1 MRSPDFRP
9 QSQSQRPLGP
19 ALSALA
25 DGEADIAETSALLRA
40 WPEQGLREQWQTYQL
55 IGDSLRSAE
64 LAHDIGRGED
74 LLARLRPQLLA
85 EPRIVAAQARLQRWL
100 APAAVAAGFVALAAG
115 LTNLPVFIASP
126 PNEVLAAAPSTRPL
140 LVPAPALSFAQ
151 SAGLAGDA
159 LLVELPPEPAV
170 TKDSAPASQP

>member
-1 MRSPDFRP
+1 MRSSEPRP
-9 QSQSQRPLGP
+9 ESQSPLGP

-25 DGEADIAETSALLRA
+25 DGEADAAEASALLRA

-64 LAHDIGRGED
+64 LAHEMGRGQD

-85 EPRIVAAQARLQRWL
+85 EPRIVAPQARAQRWL

-115 LTNLPVFIASP
+115 LTNLPVFLPSP
-126 PNEVLAAAPSTRPL
+126 PTEVLAAAPSARPA

-159 LLVELPPEPAV
+159 LLMELPPEPAV
-170 TKDSAPASQP
+170 TKDNGPAPQP

>member
-1 MRSPDFRP
+1 MRSPDSRP
-9 QSQSQRPLGP
+9 ESQSPLGP

-25 DGEADIAETSALLRA
+25 DGEADAAETSALLRA
-40 WPEQGLREQWQTYQL
+40 WPEQGLRDQWHTYQL

-64 LAHDIGRGED
+64 LAHEMGRGQD

-85 EPRIVAAQARLQRWL
+85 EPRIVAPQARAQRWL

-115 LTNLPVFIASP
+115 LTNLPVFLPSSP
-126 PNEVLAAAPSTRPL
+126 TEVLAAAPSARIVLAPP
-140 LVPAPALSFAQ
+140 PAMSFAQ

-159 LLVELPPEPAV
+159 LLMEPPPEPAV

>member
-1 MRSPDFRP
+1 MRSPDSRP
-9 QSQSQRPLGP
+9 ASQSPLGP

-25 DGEADIAETSALLRA
+25 DGEADAAETSALLRA

-64 LAHDIGRGED
+64 LAHEMGRGHD

-85 EPRIVAAQARLQRWL
+85 EPRIVAPQARVQRWL

-115 LTNLPVFIASP
+115 LTSLPALLPSP
-126 PNEVLAAAPSTRPL
+126 PTEVLAAAPSARPA

-159 LLVELPPEPAV
+159 LLMEPPPEPAV
-170 TKDSAPASQP
+170 TKDNAPAPQP

>member
-1 MRSPDFRP
+1 MRSPDSRSA
-9 QSQSQRPLGP
+9 SQSPLGP

-25 DGEADIAETSALLRA
+25 DGEADAAETSALLRA

-64 LAHDIGRGED
+64 LAHGSGRGQD

-85 EPRIVAAQARLQRWL
+85 EPRIVAPQARAQRWL
-100 APAAVAAGFVALAAG
+100 APVAVAAGFVALAAG
-115 LTNLPVFIASP
+115 LTNLPVFLSP
-126 PNEVLAAAPSTRPL
+126 PPTELLAAAPSARTVL
-140 LVPAPALSFAQ
+140 APPSALSFAQ

-159 LLVELPPEPAV
+159 LLMELPPEPAV
-170 TKDSAPASQP
+170 TKDSAPAPQP